1 MEDEA
6 IQTYLDEW
14 VPLRIKEYKE
24 TVPRGHEEARPARLL
39 RLKPAG
45 FPFRDFQKGYPV
57 NVAND
62 RLFEVYA
69 REQWMGVTVAKGDF
83 LFDSRVVPDF
93 AFEVIKTLPHG
104 EVTITDE
111 TMVILEKGEPG
122 KPHGIRSDLRFTDII
137 GHQRVKDKCA
147 LVVKY
152 LEDPEAFGEWAP
164 KNVLFFGP
172 PGTGK
177 TMTAKALANETDST
191 LFLIRATDLIGEFV
205 GDGAKRIH
213 ELYQSAFDAAPSIV
227 FIDELDAI
235 GLDRSYQSL
244 RGDVSEVVNSLLSEL
259 DGVKE
264 NKGVVTIAATN
275 NVAILDRAL
284 RNRFEEEME
293 FKLPDKKER
302 LELLEHYI
310 KKLPL
315 PVSADLS
322 KYVAATDGLSGR
334 DIKDKLLKV
343 ALHGALLEGATEI
356 TDEHLDAALKQIPRG
371 STPPKEMFS

>member
-1 MEDEA
+1 LEDEA

-14 VPLRIKEYKE
+14 VPLRVKEYKE
-24 TVPRGHEEARPARLL
+24 AVPREHEEARPARLV

-45 FPFRDFQKGYPV
+45 FPLRDFQKGYPI
-57 NVAND
+57 NVANE

-69 REQWMGVTVAKGDF
+69 REQWLGVTIADGDF

-93 AFEVIKTLPHG
+93 AFEVVKVLPRG

-111 TMVILEKGEPG
+111 TVVILEKGEPQ
-122 KPHGIRSDLRFTDII
+122 KPYWVKSDYKFSDIV
-137 GHQRVKDKCA
+137 GHQGVKDKCA
-147 LVVKY
+147 LVVRY
-152 LEDPEAFGEWAP
+152 LKDPESFGEWAP

-191 LFLIRATDLIGEFV
+191 LFLVRATDLIGEFV

-213 ELYQSAFDAAPSIV
+213 ELYQAAFDAAPSIL

-275 NVAILDRAL
+275 NVGILDRAL

-302 LELLEHYI
+302 KELLEVYV

-315 PVSADLS
+315 GVAADLS
-322 KYVAATDGLSGR
+322 KYVAATEGLSGR

-343 ALHGALLEGATEI
+343 ALHRALLEGTGRI
-356 TDEHLDAALKQIPRG
+356 TDGHLDIALKQIPKG
-371 STPPKEMFS
+371 SQPPKEMFS